1 MENGDPKQAS
11 AARWKILLLAA
22 GFVALVAVARKLGGQ
37 DALRGALDWIRGL
50 GPLGPVIFVPIY
62 VLASV
67 LFLPAFLLT
76 IGAGAIF
83 GVVKGSILVSIAST
97 LGATCA
103 FLVGRYVA
111 RSWIAHKIEGDR
123 RFRAIDEAVGREG
136 WKIVGLTRLSPV
148 LPFVLLNYGF
158 GITKVSLRDYVVA
171 SWIGMMPVTV
181 MYVYLGSVAGSLA
194 AGGQRS
200 RTPAEWFLYGLGLVA
215 TIAVA
220 VLITRIARRA
230 LTQKGVG

>member
-1 MENGDPKQAS
+1 V
-11 AARWKILLLAA
+11 LLLVA
-22 GFVALVAVARKLGGQ
+22 GFIALLVLARKLGGQ

-62 VLASV
+62 VIASV

-123 RFRAIDEAVGREG
+123 RFQAIDEAVGREG

-194 AGGQRS
+194 GGERS
-200 RTPAEWFLYGLGLVA
+200 RTPAEWFLYGLGLIA

-230 LTQKGVG
+230 LTHKGVG